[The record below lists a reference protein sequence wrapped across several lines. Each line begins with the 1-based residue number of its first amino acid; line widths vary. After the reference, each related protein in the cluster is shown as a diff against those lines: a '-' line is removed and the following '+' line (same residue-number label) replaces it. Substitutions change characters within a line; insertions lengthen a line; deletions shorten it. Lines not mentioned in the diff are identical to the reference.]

1 MADSREI
8 IGWFYK
14 NGRRIPIKAK
24 KGSGEKDLESA
35 SYNGQEVSKG
45 SIIDIPG
52 GKGTVERLYETSNPE
67 LLYKNR
73 IKVKNTDTEEVSDF
87 AFGKDLNPNY
97 GKSSVQ
103 MPGREDI
110 RQRALEHKV
119 DKTDQ
124 NEVLFI
130 NNRRD
135 PVRKHAEIVSELPE
149 KTGKFDLGYSKMG
162 TYQYDHGTY
171 DIHHDRN
178 RFDQFS
184 YYAVPK
190 IGKENVKRDP
200 VNIRRAIKQPGAQ
213 AIRRVMQERGLTR
226 QEAIKYL
233 MEQRK
238 KG

>member
-1 MADSREI
+1 MADEREI

-24 KGSGEKDLESA
+24 KAKDKEADKYITKKPGMGPGYEYYSTDYDTSGGHVHADH
-35 SYNGQEVSKG
+35 
-45 SIIDIPG
+45 
-52 GKGTVERLYETSNPE
+52 
-67 LLYKNR
+67 
-73 IKVKNTDTEEVSDF
+73 DTEDEAR
-87 AFGKDLNPNY
+87 AFLKRNGVIKDKEL
-97 GKSSVQ
+97 

-110 RQRALEHKV
+110 KQRALEHKV
-119 DKTDQ
+119 AKTDR

-130 NNRRD
+130 NNRAD

-190 IGKENVKRDP
+190 IGRENVKRDP
-200 VNIRRAIKQPGAQ
+200 VAIRKAIKQPGVQ
-213 AIRRVMQERGLTR
+213 AIKRVMEERGLNR

>member
-1 MADSREI
+1 MADAREI
-8 IGWFYK
+8 VGWFFK
-14 NGRRIPIKAK
+14 NGKRIPIKAK

-45 SIIDIPG
+45 SVVDIPG
-52 GKGTVERLYETSNPE
+52 GKGSVERLYETSNPE

-73 IKVKNTDTEEVSDF
+73 IKVKNTETGDVSDF
-87 AFGKDLNPNY
+87 AFGKELNPNY
-97 GKSSVQ
+97 GKSQ
-103 MPGREDI
+103 KLFPGKEDI
-110 RQRALEHKV
+110 KQRALEHHV
-119 DKTDQ
+119 DKTDR

-130 NNRRD
+130 NGRGDR
-135 PVRKHAEIVSELPE
+135 VRKHAEIVSKLPE

-190 IGKENVKRDP
+190 IGRENVKRDP
-200 VNIRRAIKQPGAQ
+200 VAIRKAIKQPGAQ
-213 AIRRVMQERGLTR
+213 AIKRVMQERGLTR
-226 QEAIKYL
+226 QEAIKYIE
-233 MEQRK
+233 EQRK
-238 KG
+238 KK